1 MYFTHYKNMLH
12 SKFPLLFMVIQFI
25 IIGRGLGQSQAKPS
39 WSQQLW
45 PSSGFCQAKASKSQ
59 AKAPKAR
66 PSQALHNPISYIWNH
81 HLRCDLVQVTIQART
96 HRMKNSHI
104 VTGL

>member
-59 AKAPKAR
+59 AKAPKASQ
-66 PSQALHNPISYIWNH
+66 SQAVHNPHLDAKIILSTTAPPRFSLSSSVESAGIW
-81 HLRCDLVQVTIQART
+81 
-96 HRMKNSHI
+96 
-104 VTGL
+104 